1 MDLGKESMNQFVDE
15 LITKKG
21 LTNLDKEVI
30 AQIKSDLL
38 ERLENR
44 LNASILAEMPADKI
58 EEFEKILDSGNDS
71 EIQDFIK
78 ANVVNLEQILAVE
91 IINFQKLYLS

>member
-30 AQIKSDLL
+30 EQIKSDLL

-44 LNASILAEMPADKI
+44 LNASILAAMPVEKL
-58 EEFEKILDSGNDS
+58 EEFEKILDSKNDL

-78 ANVVNLEQILAVE
+78 LNVKDLEQVLAVE
-91 IINFQKLYLS
+91 ILNFQKLYLS